1 MQLVSIGCIFVL
13 SSISMQLMQATP
25 ISRSSHVSAKLCSFS
40 LLPASTTYRAGYFVL
55 QAVEVEQEPLLG
67 SVSAREEQ
75 DFVDYARPRGWGR
88 GGYQKLCQHDL
99 S

>member
-1 MQLVSIGCIFVL
+1 M
-13 SSISMQLMQATP
+13 
-25 ISRSSHVSAKLCSFS
+25 SAKLCILP
-40 LLPASTTYRAGYFVL
+40 LLPASTTYRAGYSEL
-55 QAVEVEQEPLLG
+55 QAVEEEQEALLG